1 MPVPGYAGA
10 GSGGAAGG
18 GDGGGGAGGGSGG
31 SGLIVNVLMSTHSRT
46 RIWIDAATGIA
57 TSAPSTPSSVA
68 PNSTATIVMN
78 GCTCTVRFWIWGWIT
93 WFSNCWYTIAQIA
106 HTMVAVGKFSNSVTT
121 PISTAAIMPAI
132 SAIVSAPAT

>member
-78 GCTCTVRFWIWGWIT
+78 GCTCTVRFWIGGWIT
-93 WFSNCWYTIAQIA
+93 WFSIGWYTIAQLA
-106 HTMVAVGKFSNSVTT
+106 HAMVPWGKFSNRG
-121 PISTAAIMPAI
+121 PAPFSTAAI
-132 SAIVSAPAT
+132 VAPI